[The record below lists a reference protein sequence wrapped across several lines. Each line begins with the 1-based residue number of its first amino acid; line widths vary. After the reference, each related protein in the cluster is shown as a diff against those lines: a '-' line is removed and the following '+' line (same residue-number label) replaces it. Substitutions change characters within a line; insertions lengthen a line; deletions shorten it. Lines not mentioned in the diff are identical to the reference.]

1 MKSDYKEAQAAIEKL
16 KAGDARGVEPALH
29 FLKTDIYEF
38 RSGYLK
44 EQVWRHLHRASL
56 AEHQRASLLQI
67 ARKYLQRRMTREFW
81 QMCRL
86 VSQIADAEFTE
97 NIQHLA
103 ESAKDPDV
111 RQRASLLRA
120 YLQGV
125 EEGEKERLRFKRLVR

>member
-1 MKSDYKEAQAAIEKL
+1 
-16 KAGDARGVEPALH
+16 
-29 FLKTDIYEF
+29 
-38 RSGYLK
+38 
-44 EQVWRHLHRASL
+44 
-56 AEHQRASLLQI
+56 
-67 ARKYLQRRMTREFW
+67 MTREFW

-97 NIQHLA
+97 NIQHLT

-125 EEGEKERLRFKRLVR
+125 DEGEKERLRFKQLVGRLTCLLPLLRDRCALPKWTPHASA